1 MIYRAQDS
9 IGNPGGTSR
18 LGVAT
23 SIDGVH
29 FIRNRQPIFF
39 PANDTMKKYEWEG
52 GCEDPRIIIDSSG
65 SYLMTYTAYD
75 GKIARLAIARSKDL
89 LHWTKLGLAF
99 GAAEKGKY
107 RNTWSKS
114 GSIVCKL
121 VGVDFIAQ
129 KIDHKYWM
137 YWGDDSLKVAN
148 SIDLINWNP
157 LKNKNG
163 KYVIIAAPR
172 KGRFDSR
179 LCEPGP
185 PAILTKRG
193 ILLLYNGM
201 NLDKSGDLDLA
212 PGTYSGG
219 QVFMD
224 KNNPTRVLERL
235 DAPFIKPDK
244 PFEITGQVSRVCF
257 IEGLVAINK
266 TWLLYYGTADSKIAV
281 AIADKDDILEKT
293 SF

>member
-1 MIYRAQDS
+1 
-9 IGNPGGTSR
+9 
-18 LGVAT
+18 
-23 SIDGVH
+23 
-29 FIRNRQPIFF
+29 
-39 PANDTMKKYEWEG
+39 
-52 GCEDPRIIIDSSG
+52 
-65 SYLMTYTAYD
+65 
-75 GKIARLAIARSKDL
+75 
-89 LHWTKLGLAF
+89 
-99 GAAEKGKY
+99 
-107 RNTWSKS
+107 
-114 GSIVCKL
+114 
-121 VGVDFIAQ
+121 
-129 KIDHKYWM
+129 M

-157 LKNKNG
+157 LKNENG

-219 QVFMD
+219 QVYMD

-235 DAPFIKPDK
+235 DVPFIKPDHPMK
-244 PFEITGQVSRVCF
+244 LRVRCRGF
-257 IEGLVAINK
+257 VL
-266 TWLLYYGTADSKIAV
+266 
-281 AIADKDDILEKT
+281 
-293 SF
+293 